1 MTAIEMS
8 VADARG
14 RRLDAA
20 TGVVALVLFLVG
32 FGIQGTPPDPGDP
45 VAKIAAYL
53 ADHRSSILTGDF
65 LIAVGAAFF
74 IWFLGSLRSY
84 LRAGEGGEGRLSA
97 ASFLGGGVAT
107 ATILAAA
114 ALQSALVLH
123 PATLADPT
131 VVRFGFDGFNA
142 LITIGGAA
150 LAVAVAAAACSAARS
165 GALPPSAYWSGSVIA
180 GLQIITLA
188 ALFEKSGF
196 FAAGK
201 ELALIAFVTL
211 SVWYIAVALLIMRR
225 RGVPPVAR
233 TEP

>member
-1 MTAIEMS
+1 MS

-20 TGVVALVLFLVG
+20 TGVVAPVLFLVG
-32 FGIQGTPPDPGDP
+32 FGIQGKPPDPGDP

-65 LIAVGAAFF
+65 LVAVGAAFF

-142 LITIGGAA
+142 
-150 LAVAVAAAACSAARS
+150 
-165 GALPPSAYWSGSVIA
+165 
-180 GLQIITLA
+180 
-188 ALFEKSGF
+188 
-196 FAAGK
+196 
-201 ELALIAFVTL
+201 
-211 SVWYIAVALLIMRR
+211 
-225 RGVPPVAR
+225 
-233 TEP
+233 